1 MSSYGERLAAV
12 TAARGRLCVG
22 IDPHRSVIEAWGY
35 EYGLEPGEAVLV
47 APGLDHRA
55 VRIDPHAQST
65 PRGRDRSQAFSVRA
79 HVVLLSCRA
88 LMPATRPVPE

>member
-35 EYGLEPGEAVLV
+35 EYGLAGLEAVARGMVEALGDVV
-47 APGLDHRA
+47 AVFKP
-55 VRIDPHAQST
+55 QS
-65 PRGRDRSQAFSVRA
+65 AFFVRA
-79 HVVLLSCRA
+79 HVVLPSESA